1 MRIEFLEGY
10 KNGFNKEDNSVTLRI
25 NTGPLKQYLNEV
37 INNENIYNIM
47 SRLTK
52 EYKHITFP
60 HTFRL
65 GHANRE
71 YNQLVT
77 NHRGALYQT
86 SNEYEANGDNLQ
98 DQLQKSLMSLF
109 DELTYLG
116 NDGSEGVHYIN
127 IMMKKNDTIVDIEYD
142 ERGKIRTT
150 HKKTATGGYMFNDDT
165 DDDTEKNNLFETKT
179 KKGNNK
185 PSANKNSRCNN
196 STIQYGGCS
205 HFKQSNH
212 ILMDEINLNNLK
224 NLSKSELINLVLKQQ
239 KSKIIVEDKTKPS
252 PKPMRPV
259 PTPRKYV
266 KSMVQQYEDNVIS
279 PPPQFRDDYK
289 PIPLPRTKKPLQAP
303 IPTPRTKKPS
313 EKRTIISQ
321 VEKAL
326 KGYTQS
332 FDVELRDKTDP
343 LLQLQKSR
351 RAVEY
356 LFNNLLVQT
365 KGFKFVETLQV
376 KFFKQSNDKNIL
388 KNGYF
393 NSTTDLIINETDIKL
408 AIQDSQQQILN
419 KIAQWISE
427 GSGWTIQSIENHYIN
442 IVNYS
447 PLKGSSYIKLPQELW
462 HSAKGLINM
471 KNKDNECFRWCHIRH
486 LNPQDKDPQRIKKTD
501 KQYIEKLDY
510 SSIEF
515 PVTVKQINKIEK
527 QNNICINLFGYE
539 EKQKFPIYIS
549 KEKYQDHME
558 LLLITE
564 GENKHYVLI
573 KDFNKFMFSQ
583 TKHEHKKYFCMYCL
597 QCFSREDVL
606 TEHKNNCILINGK
619 QAINMPKKGDKVFF
633 KNYHKQLPVPFVIY
647 ADFEALTEKIQGCQP
662 NNEKSYTEAY
672 QKHTDCGYGY
682 KVVCCY
688 DDKYSKP
695 VQIHRGENAVHKFM
709 ENMLEEVNW
718 CKSIMKKHF
727 NKPLEMTKEN
737 EIDFQKATKCHICD
751 QQYTD
756 KDIRVRDHC
765 HITGEFCGSAHQD
778 CNLKLRIKPA
788 TIKIPVLF
796 HNLRGYDS
804 HFIMQQIGEI
814 AKKHAYKNK
823 RGEEC
828 HMNIN
833 CIPNNMEK
841 YMTFM
846 LGNHLVFLDSF
857 QFMSS
862 SLDNLVKNLPDEAFK
877 YTKHEFKK
885 EQFNLMK
892 QKGIYPYDHMDC
904 FDRFNES
911 QLPKKQDFYS
921 ILNNEHIS
929 DEQYKHAQNVWDTF
943 NLKTMGDYH
952 DLYLKSDILLL
963 ADLFENFRK
972 TCLQYYK
979 LDPCHY
985 FTSPGLS
992 WDAMLKM
999 TNIKLELMTDIDMF
1013 QFIEKGMRGGTS
1025 YIANRYGKANNK
1037 YMKNYDE
1044 KAPTKY
1050 IMYLD
1055 ANNLYGWA
1063 MSQYLPTG
1071 NFKWLSQNQIEK
1083 TNLGKYTE
1091 NSKKGLILEVDLEYP
1106 QELHDLH
1113 NDYPLGPEKIKVAKD
1128 MLSDYCKKIADKF
1141 NISSGLV
1148 HKLIPTLNDKE
1159 KYILHYHNLQ
1169 SYLSLGLKLKKIH
1182 RVLQFDQSPWLK
1194 QYIDFNTQKRTHAK
1208 NSFEKDFFKLMNNSV
1223 FGKTMEN
1230 IRKRVDVRLVT
1241 SKEKLLK
1248 LASKPTYVS
1257 SKIFNENLVAVHKIK
1272 ETLTMN
1278 RPAHIGM
1285 CILDLSKT
1293 LMYQFH
1299 YNYIKQHYGSNAKL
1313 LFTDTDSLTYEIE
1326 TDDAYA
1332 DFWKNKDKFD
1342 NSDYNKES
1350 PFYNAVNKNVIG
1362 KFKDESAGIPIT
1374 EFVGLR
1380 SKMYSYVK
1388 DNEQTARTAK
1398 GNKKQVIIKDNK
1410 HEDYKNV
1417 LFNNEQIHHKMK
1429 TIRSEKHQLGSYE
1442 LNKISLSCFDD
1453 KRFIHENGITSYA
1466 YGHYEI

>member
-1 MRIEFLEGY
+1 MAE
-10 KNGFNKEDNSVTLRI
+10 
-25 NTGPLKQYLNEV
+25 
-37 INNENIYNIM
+37 
-47 SRLTK
+47 
-52 EYKHITFP
+52 
-60 HTFRL
+60 
-65 GHANRE
+65 
-71 YNQLVT
+71 
-77 NHRGALYQT
+77 
-86 SNEYEANGDNLQ
+86 
-98 DQLQKSLMSLF
+98 
-109 DELTYLG
+109 
-116 NDGSEGVHYIN
+116 
-127 IMMKKNDTIVDIEYD
+127 
-142 ERGKIRTT
+142 
-150 HKKTATGGYMFNDDT
+150 
-165 DDDTEKNNLFETKT
+165 
-179 KKGNNK
+179 
-185 PSANKNSRCNN
+185 NN
-196 STIQYGGCS
+196 SGEKIE
-205 HFKQSNH
+205 KK
-212 ILMDEINLNNLK
+212 LK
-224 NLSKSELINLVLKQQ
+224 NKMLEDISINSKQPMAEISNQIYMNKTSLKKLSKSELINLLLKQE
-239 KSKIIVEDKTKPS
+239 KKPKIIIEDDTKPV
-252 PKPMRPV
+252 PARKRPI
-259 PTPRKYV
+259 PTPRKSV
-266 KSMVQQYEDNVIS
+266 KDMVQQYEDNIII
-279 PPPQFRDDYK
+279 PPPEFRDDYK

-303 IPTPRTKKPS
+303 IPAPRTKKPVP

-326 KGYTQS
+326 KGYTKS
-332 FDVELRDKTDP
+332 FDVELRDKKDP

-376 KFFKQSNDKNIL
+376 KFLKQSNDKNIL

-393 NSTTDLIINETDIKL
+393 NSITDLIINETDIKL
-408 AIQDSQQQILN
+408 AIQASQQQILN

-442 IVNYS
+442 TVNYS
-447 PLKGSSYIKLPQELW
+447 PLKGSSYIELPQELRN
-462 HSAKGLINM
+462 SAKGLINM

-515 PVTVKQINKIEK
+515 PVTVKHINKIEK

-549 KEKYQDHME
+549 KEKFTDHME

-564 GENKHYVLI
+564 GENKHFVLI
-573 KDFNKFMFSQ
+573 KDFNKFMFNQ
-583 TKHEHKKYFCMYCL
+583 TKHEHRKHFCMHCL

-606 TEHKNNCILINGK
+606 TEHKNNCISINGK
-619 QAINMPKKGDKVFF
+619 QAINMPEKGDKVYF
-633 KNYHKQLPVPFVIY
+633 KNHHKQLPVPFVIY
-647 ADFEALTEKIQGCQP
+647 ADFEAITEKIHGCLP

-709 ENMLEEVNW
+709 ENMLEEVDW
-718 CKSIMKKHF
+718 CKSIIKKHF
-727 NKPLEMTKEN
+727 NKPLEMTEEN

-756 KDIRVRDHC
+756 KDIQVKDHC
-765 HITGEFCGSAHQD
+765 HITGEFRGSAHQD

-814 AKKHAYKNK
+814 AKKHVYKNN

-828 HMNIN
+828 HMNID

-841 YMTFM
+841 YMAFM

-862 SLDNLVKNLPDEAFK
+862 SLDNLTKNLPDDAFK
-877 YTKHEFKK
+877 YTQQEFIK

-892 QKGIYPYDHMDC
+892 QKGIYPYDYMDS
-904 FDRFNES
+904 FNKFNET
-911 QLPKKQDFYS
+911 QLPKKKDFYS

-963 ADLFENFRK
+963 ADVFENFRK

-999 TNIKLELMTDIDMF
+999 TDIKLELITDIDMY
-1013 QFIEKGMRGGTS
+1013 QFIEKGLRGGVS

-1037 YMKNYDE
+1037 YMKEYDE
-1044 KAPTKY
+1044 KAPSKY

-1071 NFKWLSQNQIEK
+1071 NFKWLSQKQIEK

-1159 KYILHYHNLQ
+1159 KYILHYRNLQ

-1182 RVLQFDQSPWLK
+1182 RVLEFDQSPWLK

-1248 LASKPTYVS
+1248 MTSKPTFVS

-1278 RPAHIGM
+1278 RPAFVGA

-1293 LMYQFH
+1293 LMYDFH
-1299 YNYIKQHYGSNAKL
+1299 YNYIKHMYGNKAKL

-1326 TDDAYA
+1326 TADAYA
-1332 DFWKNKDKFD
+1332 DFWQNKDKFD
-1342 NSDYNKES
+1342 NSDYNIES
-1350 PFYNAVNKNVIG
+1350 PFHNAVNKKVIG

-1398 GNKKQVIIKDNK
+1398 GIKKQVIKKNITHDN
-1410 HEDYKNV
+1410 YKEV
-1417 LFNNEQIHHKMK
+1417 LFNNKQMQHTMK
-1429 TIRSEKHQLGSYE
+1429 TIRSKNHQLGSFE

-1466 YGHYEI
+1466 YGHYKI

>member
-1 MRIEFLEGY
+1 MNSEKSNYIDMNKKDLE
-10 KNGFNKEDNSVTLRI
+10 N
-25 NTGPLKQYLNEV
+25 
-37 INNENIYNIM
+37 
-47 SRLTK
+47 LT
-52 EYKHITFP
+52 
-60 HTFRL
+60 
-65 GHANRE
+65 
-71 YNQLVT
+71 
-77 NHRGALYQT
+77 
-86 SNEYEANGDNLQ
+86 
-98 DQLQKSLMSLF
+98 
-109 DELTYLG
+109 
-116 NDGSEGVHYIN
+116 
-127 IMMKKNDTIVDIEYD
+127 
-142 ERGKIRTT
+142 
-150 HKKTATGGYMFNDDT
+150 
-165 DDDTEKNNLFETKT
+165 
-179 KKGNNK
+179 
-185 PSANKNSRCNN
+185 
-196 STIQYGGCS
+196 
-205 HFKQSNH
+205 
-212 ILMDEINLNNLK
+212 
-224 NLSKSELINLVLKQQ
+224 KSELIKLLLSRSEPIPAPRIKKPIPAPRTF
-239 KSKIIVEDKTKPS
+239 KS
-252 PKPMRPV
+252 
-259 PTPRKYV
+259 V
-266 KSMVQQYEDNVIS
+266 KNMVQQYEYNVIQT
-279 PPPQFRDDYK
+279 P
-289 PIPLPRTKKPLQAP
+289 PIPAPRTKKPLQAP
-303 IPTPRTKKPS
+303 IPAPRTKKPVPK
-313 EKRTIISQ
+313 KRTIISQ

-326 KGYTQS
+326 KGYTKS
-332 FDVELRDKTDP
+332 FDVELRDKKDP

-376 KFFKQSNDKNIL
+376 KFLKQSNDKNIL

-393 NSTTDLIINETDIKL
+393 NSITDLIINETDIKL
-408 AIQDSQQQILN
+408 AIQASQQQILN

-442 IVNYS
+442 TVNYS
-447 PLKGSSYIKLPQELW
+447 PLKGSSYIELPQELRN
-462 HSAKGLINM
+462 SAKGLINM
-471 KNKDNECFRWCHIRH
+471 KNKDNECFRWCHI
-486 LNPQDKDPQRIKKTD
+486 
-501 KQYIEKLDY
+501 
-510 SSIEF
+510 
-515 PVTVKQINKIEK
+515 
-527 QNNICINLFGYE
+527 
-539 EKQKFPIYIS
+539 
-549 KEKYQDHME
+549 
-558 LLLITE
+558 
-564 GENKHYVLI
+564 
-573 KDFNKFMFSQ
+573 
-583 TKHEHKKYFCMYCL
+583 
-597 QCFSREDVL
+597 
-606 TEHKNNCILINGK
+606 
-619 QAINMPKKGDKVFF
+619 
-633 KNYHKQLPVPFVIY
+633 VIY
-647 ADFEALTEKIQGCQP
+647 ADFEAITEKIHGCLP

-709 ENMLEEVNW
+709 ENMLEEVDW
-718 CKSIMKKHF
+718 CKSIIKKHF
-727 NKPLEMTKEN
+727 NKPLEMTEEN

-756 KDIRVRDHC
+756 KDIRVKDHC
-765 HITGEFCGSAHQD
+765 HITGEFRGSAHQD

-814 AKKHAYKNK
+814 AKKHVYKNN

-828 HMNIN
+828 HMNID

-841 YMTFM
+841 YMAFM

-862 SLDNLVKNLPDEAFK
+862 SLDNLTKNLPDDAFK
-877 YTKHEFKK
+877 YTQQEFIK

-892 QKGIYPYDHMDC
+892 QKGIYPYDHMDS
-904 FDRFNES
+904 FNKFNET
-911 QLPKKQDFYS
+911 QLPKKKDFYS

-963 ADLFENFRK
+963 ADVFENFRK

-999 TNIKLELMTDIDMF
+999 TDIKLELITDIDMY
-1013 QFIEKGMRGGTS
+1013 QFIEKGLRGGVS

-1037 YMKNYDE
+1037 YMKEYDE
-1044 KAPTKY
+1044 KAPSKY

-1071 NFKWLSQNQIEK
+1071 NFKWLSQKQIEK

-1159 KYILHYHNLQ
+1159 KYILHYRNLQ

-1182 RVLQFDQSPWLK
+1182 RVLEFDQSPWLK

-1248 LASKPTYVS
+1248 MTSKPTFVS

-1278 RPAHIGM
+1278 RPAFVGA

-1293 LMYQFH
+1293 LMYDFH
-1299 YNYIKQHYGSNAKL
+1299 YNYIKHMYGNKAKL

-1326 TDDAYA
+1326 TKDAYK
-1332 DFWKNKDKFD
+1332 DFFKDKSKFD

-1350 PFYNAVNKNVIG
+1350 QFYNTANKKVIG
-1362 KFKDESAGIPIT
+1362 KFKDEAAGIPII
-1374 EFVGLR
+1374 EFIGLR

-1398 GNKKQVIIKDNK
+1398 GIKKQVIKKNITHDN
-1410 HEDYKNV
+1410 YKEV
-1417 LFNNEQIHHKMK
+1417 LFNNKQMRHTIK
-1429 TIRSEKHQLGSYE
+1429 TIRSNNHQLGSFE

-1453 KRFIHENGITSYA
+1453 KRFIHQNGITNYA
-1466 YGHYEI
+1466 YGHYKI

>member
-1 MRIEFLEGY
+1 M
-10 KNGFNKEDNSVTLRI
+10 
-25 NTGPLKQYLNEV
+25 KQNARKP
-37 INNENIYNIM
+37 M
-47 SRLTK
+47 
-52 EYKHITFP
+52 
-60 HTFRL
+60 
-65 GHANRE
+65 
-71 YNQLVT
+71 
-77 NHRGALYQT
+77 
-86 SNEYEANGDNLQ
+86 
-98 DQLQKSLMSLF
+98 
-109 DELTYLG
+109 
-116 NDGSEGVHYIN
+116 
-127 IMMKKNDTIVDIEYD
+127 
-142 ERGKIRTT
+142 
-150 HKKTATGGYMFNDDT
+150 DD
-165 DDDTEKNNLFETKT
+165 
-179 KKGNNK
+179 K
-185 PSANKNSRCNN
+185 P
-196 STIQYGGCS
+196 
-205 HFKQSNH
+205 
-212 ILMDEINLNNLK
+212 
-224 NLSKSELINLVLKQQ
+224 V
-239 KSKIIVEDKTKPS
+239 
-252 PKPMRPV
+252 PKPRRPV
-259 PTPRKYV
+259 PTPRKSV
-266 KSMVQQYEDNVIS
+266 KDMVKEYEDNIIL
-279 PPPQFRDDYK
+279 PPPQFRDDHK
-289 PIPLPRTKKPLQAP
+289 PIPLPRTKKPSQAP
-303 IPTPRTKKPS
+303 IPAPRTKKQTSEKPVP

-332 FDVELRDKTDP
+332 FDVELRDKKDP

-365 KGFKFVETLQV
+365 KGFKFIETLQV
-376 KFFKQSNDKNIL
+376 KFIKYSNDKNIL

-408 AIQDSQQQILN
+408 AIQASQQQILN

-427 GSGWTIQSIENHYIN
+427 GSGWTILSIENHYIN
-442 IVNYS
+442 ILNYN
-447 PLKGSSYIKLPQELW
+447 PLKGSSYIELPQELRN
-462 HSAKGLINM
+462 SAKGLINM

-501 KQYIEKLDY
+501 KQNIEKLDY

-573 KDFNKFMFSQ
+573 KDFNKFMFNQ
-583 TKHEHKKYFCMYCL
+583 TKHEHRKYFCMYCL

-606 TEHKNNCILINGK
+606 TEHKNNCISINGK
-619 QAINMPKKGDKVFF
+619 QAINMPEKGDKVYF
-633 KNYHKQLPVPFVIY
+633 KNHHKQLPVPFIIY

-718 CKSIMKKHF
+718 CKSKMKKHF
-727 NKPLEMTKEN
+727 NKPLKMTMEN
-737 EIDFQKATKCHICD
+737 EIDFKKAIKCHICD

-765 HITGEFCGSAHQD
+765 HITGKFRGSAHQD
-778 CNLKLRIKPA
+778 CNLKLRIKPDN
-788 TIKIPVLF
+788 IKIPVIF

-814 AKKHAYKNK
+814 AKNHAYKNK

-841 YMTFM
+841 YLAFM

-862 SLDNLVKNLPDEAFK
+862 SLDNLIKNLPDEAFK
-877 YTKHEFKK
+877 YTKQEFKK

-892 QKGIYPYDHMDC
+892 QKGIYPYDHMDS
-904 FDRFNES
+904 FDRFNETK
-911 QLPKKQDFYS
+911 LPVQQDFYS

-929 DEQYKHAQNVWDTF
+929 DKQYKHAQNVWDTF

-963 ADLFENFRK
+963 ADVFENFRK

-999 TNIKLELMTDIDMF
+999 TDIKLELMVHIDMF
-1013 QFIEKGMRGGTS
+1013 QFIEKGMRGGIS

-1044 KAPTKY
+1044 KAPSKY

-1106 QELHDLH
+1106 QELHDFH
-1113 NDYPLGPEKIKVAKD
+1113 NDYPLGPEKVKVAKD

-1159 KYILHYHNLQ
+1159 KYILHYRNLQ

-1241 SKEKLLK
+1241 CKEKLLK

-1278 RPAHIGM
+1278 RPAYIGM

-1293 LMYQFH
+1293 LMYDFH
-1299 YNYIKQHYGSNAKL
+1299 YNYIKHKYGNKAKL

-1326 TDDAYA
+1326 TNDAYA

-1350 PFYNAVNKNVIG
+1350 PFYNAVNKKVIG

-1398 GNKKQVIIKDNK
+1398 GIKKQVIIKDIK
-1410 HEDYKNV
+1410 HEDYKEV
-1417 LFNNEQIHHKMK
+1417 LFNNKQMHHTIK
-1429 TIRSEKHQLGSYE
+1429 TIRSNNHQLGSFE

-1453 KRFIHENGITSYA
+1453 KRFIHQNGITSYA
-1466 YGHYEI
+1466 YGHYKI

>member
-1 MRIEFLEGY
+1 M
-10 KNGFNKEDNSVTLRI
+10 
-25 NTGPLKQYLNEV
+25 
-37 INNENIYNIM
+37 
-47 SRLTK
+47 
-52 EYKHITFP
+52 
-60 HTFRL
+60 
-65 GHANRE
+65 
-71 YNQLVT
+71 
-77 NHRGALYQT
+77 T
-86 SNEYEANGDNLQ
+86 S
-98 DQLQKSLMSLF
+98 
-109 DELTYLG
+109 
-116 NDGSEGVHYIN
+116 
-127 IMMKKNDTIVDIEYD
+127 KKY
-142 ERGKIRTT
+142 
-150 HKKTATGGYMFNDDT
+150 
-165 DDDTEKNNLFETKT
+165 
-179 KKGNNK
+179 
-185 PSANKNSRCNN
+185 
-196 STIQYGGCS
+196 
-205 HFKQSNH
+205 NH
-212 ILMDEINLNNLK
+212 ILMDKKNLK
-224 NLSKSELINLVLKQQ
+224 KLNKSELINLLLKQQ
-239 KSKIIVEDKTKPS
+239 KPKIIIVDDTKPS
-252 PKPMRPV
+252 PKPRRPV
-259 PTPRKYV
+259 PTPRKSV
-266 KSMVQQYEDNVIS
+266 KDMVKEYEDNIIS
-279 PPPQFRDDYK
+279 PPPQFRDNHK
-289 PIPLPRTKKPLQAP
+289 PIPLPRTKKPSQAP
-303 IPTPRTKKPS
+303 IPAPKTKKQTSEKPVP

-332 FDVELRDKTDP
+332 FDVELRDKKDP

-365 KGFKFVETLQV
+365 KGFKFVEILQV
-376 KFFKQSNDKNIL
+376 KFVKHSNDKKIL

-408 AIQDSQQQILN
+408 AIQASQQQILN
-419 KIAQWISE
+419 IIAQWISE
-427 GSGWTIQSIENHYIN
+427 GSGWTIQLIENHYIN
-442 IVNYS
+442 IVNYN
-447 PLKGSSYIKLPQELW
+447 PLKGSSYIELPQELRN
-462 HSAKGLINM
+462 SAKGLINM

-501 KQYIEKLDY
+501 KQYIEKLGY

-564 GENKHYVLI
+564 DENKHYVLI
-573 KDFNKFMFSQ
+573 KDFNKFMYNQ
-583 TKHEHKKYFCMYCL
+583 TKHEHRKYFCMYCL

-606 TEHKNNCILINGK
+606 TEHKNNCISINGK
-619 QAINMPKKGDKVFF
+619 QAINMPEKGDKVYF
-633 KNYHKQLPVPFVIY
+633 KNHHKQLPVPFVIY

-709 ENMLEEVNW
+709 ENMLKEVNW
-718 CKSIMKKHF
+718 CKSQIKKHF
-727 NKPLEMTKEN
+727 NKPLKMTMEN
-737 EIDFQKATKCHICD
+737 EIDFKNAIKCHICD
-751 QQYTD
+751 EQYTD

-765 HITGEFCGSAHQD
+765 HITGKFRGSAHQD
-778 CNLKLRIKPA
+778 CNLKLRIKPDN
-788 TIKIPVLF
+788 IKIPVIF

-841 YMTFM
+841 YLAFM
-846 LGNHLVFLDSF
+846 LGNHLVFLDSL
-857 QFMSS
+857 QFMNS
-862 SLDNLVKNLPDEAFK
+862 SLDNLIKNLPDEAFK
-877 YTKHEFKK
+877 YTKQEFEK

-892 QKGIYPYDHMDC
+892 QKGIYPYDHMDS
-904 FDRFNES
+904 FDRFNETK
-911 QLPKKQDFYS
+911 LPVQQDFYS

-963 ADLFENFRK
+963 ADVFENFKK

-999 TNIKLELMTDIDMF
+999 TDIKLELMVDIDMF

-1025 YIANRYGKANNK
+1025 YIANRYGEANNK
-1037 YMKNYDE
+1037 YMKNYDD
-1044 KAPTKY
+1044 KIPSKY

-1071 NFKWLSQNQIEK
+1071 NFKWLSQKQIEK
-1083 TNLGKYTE
+1083 TNLGEYTE

-1113 NDYPLGPEKIKVAKD
+1113 NDYPLGPEKVKVAKD

-1159 KYILHYHNLQ
+1159 KYILHYRNLQ
-1169 SYLSLGLKLKKIH
+1169 LYLSLGLKLKKIH
-1182 RVLQFDQSPWLK
+1182 RVLEFDQSPWLK

-1278 RPAHIGM
+1278 RPAYIGM

-1293 LMYQFH
+1293 LMYDFH
-1299 YNYIKQHYGSNAKL
+1299 YNYIKHKYGNKAKL

-1326 TDDAYA
+1326 TKDAYK
-1332 DFWKNKDKFD
+1332 DFFKDKSKFD
-1342 NSDYNKES
+1342 NSDYPENSPYFNITNK
-1350 PFYNAVNKNVIG
+1350 KVIG
-1362 KFKDESAGIPIT
+1362 KFKDEAAGVPVV

-1380 SKMYSYVK
+1380 SKMYSYMK
-1388 DNEQTARTAK
+1388 DNDKGGKTAK
-1398 GNKKQVIIKDNK
+1398 GIKKNIITKNIK
-1410 HEDYKNV
+1410 HEDYKEV
-1417 LFNNEQIHHKMK
+1417 LFNNKQMHHTMK
-1429 TIRSEKHQLGSYE
+1429 TIRSNNHQLGSFE

-1453 KRFIHENGITSYA
+1453 KRFIHQNGITSYA
-1466 YGHYEI
+1466 YGHYKI